1 VHSIDRKSGIVRTR
15 AALKIVAT
23 TAAGHLI
30 LRLDTAARSRFRRKA
45 KPQRQARGDEQPEA
59 NGDHRNQDSHLGPHS
74 LPRRARPLSAFCPN
88 LQRTPP
94 SRIMFIPHERYERI
108 SLRALGQAGII
119 VISPWP
125 PIPTMRRRAVANSV
139 AICSTSERSDP
150 RRQPGR
156 HRDPRKRRNDNT
168 HLAASKAAILISCDT
183 VGFRASGASRRPLGF
198 LSGACRS
205 ARPVH
210 GSPWPQGV
218 VTQIDGLAN
227 ECP

>member
-1 VHSIDRKSGIVRTR
+1 VHSIDRKSGIVRTK

-94 SRIMFIPHERYERI
+94 SRIMFIRHERYERI

-125 PIPTMRRRAVANSV
+125 RSRPCGDARSPILSLSVRRRRGQ
-139 AICSTSERSDP
+139 I
-150 RRQPGR
+150 
-156 HRDPRKRRNDNT
+156 
-168 HLAASKAAILISCDT
+168 LAASQVGIETRANTATIILIS
-183 VGFRASGASRRPLGF
+183 RLRQKQ
-198 LSGACRS
+198 RS
-205 ARPVH
+205 
-210 GSPWPQGV
+210 
-218 VTQIDGLAN
+218 
-227 ECP
+227 